1 MLVDQPERAMRFA
14 NAMVYFN
21 SIDDLS
27 PCHLYK
33 ALDWTGIKQ
42 LVDIGGSAG
51 STAVAL
57 ASRLPALQIVI
68 QDQVGLQEQATRSI
82 PAELKH
88 RVTFMPHDFFESQPV
103 RGADM
108 YHFRWIFHDWS
119 DKFCLRLLRAL
130 IPGLKTGAR
139 IVISDFIVPESGTA
153 SWYKEGLVRYV
164 LYYLPILSKAY

>member
-1 MLVDQPERAMRFA
+1 
-14 NAMVYFN
+14 
-21 SIDDLS
+21 
-27 PCHLYK
+27 
-33 ALDWTGIKQ
+33 
-42 LVDIGGSAG
+42 
-51 STAVAL
+51 
-57 ASRLPALQIVI
+57 VI
-68 QDQVGLQEQATRSI
+68 QDQAQLQEQATRSI

-88 RVTFMPHDFFESQPV
+88 RVTFMPHDFFESQPI

-164 LYYLPILSKAY
+164 L